1 MNYRCSHGSREN
13 ANEYF
18 GTETGLWGIT
28 AGVYLASMG
37 PVGMYELGGDHPSEC
52 KLRHPE
58 VVGGSW
64 NPGECVPEQ

>member
-37 PVGMYELGGDHPSEC
+37 PQGMYELGGDH
-52 KLRHPE
+52 HPE
-58 VVGGSW
+58 CELCYWKIVG
-64 NPGECVPEQ
+64 NTRDPRQCI